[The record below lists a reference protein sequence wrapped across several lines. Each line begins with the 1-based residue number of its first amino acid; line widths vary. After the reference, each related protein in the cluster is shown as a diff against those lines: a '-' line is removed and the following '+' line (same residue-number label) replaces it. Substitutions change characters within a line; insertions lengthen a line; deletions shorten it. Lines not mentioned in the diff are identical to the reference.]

1 MAQGKLKLAKKK
13 PHRVTKRQRNP
24 KAKARKIFKPKK
36 ISFREKELHKLDKKE
51 RGRLW
56 EATEKAISAKIGHL
70 ELLKGTRR
78 EIEANE
84 KKAKQK
90 KFGETPDTDD
100 VQDAKKLK
108 KARVDAEK

>member
-90 KFGETPDTDD
+90 K
-100 VQDAKKLK
+100 
-108 KARVDAEK
+108 